1 MTRYLIFRRRA
12 GPSTLQDWRSREFP
26 FVFLPVFGH

>member
-1 MTRYLIFRRRA
+1 MTRYLIFRRMA
-12 GPSTLQDWRSREFP
+12 GPSILRDLRSREFP